1 MARSATSADRS
12 KAEHRNVGLSSV
24 TGPIIGEDKR
34 VLRTALITGITGQ
47 DGSHLTEMLLDRG
60 YEVHGIIRRASTFNT
75 QRIDHLYKDPHDPE
89 ARMRLHYGDLTDGS
103 QIARIIRSIQPDEIY
118 NLGAQSH
125 VAVSFSQPEYTGDVD
140 GLGVIRLLEAIRDAE
155 VDTRL
160 YQAGTSE
167 MFGNSP
173 PLQSETTEFRPRSP
187 YAAAKVYAHWLVA
200 NYREAYGLHASNG
213 ILFNH
218 EGERRGETFVTR
230 KITRAVAHIV
240 AGKQSS
246 LYMGNLDAIRDWG
259 YAKDYVKAMWMML
272 QADEPD
278 DYVIGTGEAHTV
290 REFCQKAFGLVG
302 LDWEPFVKIDS
313 AYFRPTEVEHLQADS
328 TKAQTKLGWKP
339 EIRFDELVSLMLEH
353 DLKEV
358 GLDLPTANGMAADRF
373 PDDVT
378 R

>member
-1 MARSATSADRS
+1 
-12 KAEHRNVGLSSV
+12 
-24 TGPIIGEDKR
+24 
-34 VLRTALITGITGQ
+34 
-47 DGSHLTEMLLDRG
+47 MLLDRG

-89 ARMRLHYGDLTDGS
+89 ARMLLHYGDLTDGS

-160 YQAGTSE
+160 YQAGSSE

-187 YAAAKVYAHWLVA
+187 YAAAKAYAHWLVA

-230 KITRAVAHIV
+230 KITRGVAHIV

-246 LYMGNLDAIRDWG
+246 LYLGNLDAIRDWG

-302 LDWEPFVKIDS
+302 LDWEPFIKIDP

-339 EIRFDELVSLMLEH
+339 EMHFDELVSLMLEH

-358 GLDLPTANGMAADRF
+358 GLDLPTAIGMAADRF
-373 PDDVT
+373 PDDVIP
-378 R
+378 

>member
-1 MARSATSADRS
+1 
-12 KAEHRNVGLSSV
+12 
-24 TGPIIGEDKR
+24 
-34 VLRTALITGITGQ
+34 
-47 DGSHLTEMLLDRG
+47 MLLDRG

-89 ARMRLHYGDLTDGS
+89 ARMLLHYGDLTDGS

-140 GLGVIRLLEAIRDAE
+140 ALGVIRLLEAIRDAE

-187 YAAAKVYAHWLVA
+187 YAAAKAYAHWLVA

-230 KITRAVAHIV
+230 KITRGVAHIV

-246 LYMGNLDAIRDWG
+246 LYLGNLDAIRDWG

-302 LDWEPFVKIDS
+302 LDWEPFIKIDP

-339 EIRFDELVSLMLEH
+339 EMHFDELVSLMLEH

-358 GLDLPTANGMAADRF
+358 GLDLPTAMGMAADRF
-373 PDDVT
+373 PDDVI

>member
-1 MARSATSADRS
+1 
-12 KAEHRNVGLSSV
+12 
-24 TGPIIGEDKR
+24 
-34 VLRTALITGITGQ
+34 
-47 DGSHLTEMLLDRG
+47 MLLDRG

-89 ARMRLHYGDLTDGS
+89 ARMLLHYGDLTDGS

-160 YQAGTSE
+160 YQAGSSE

-246 LYMGNLDAIRDWG
+246 LYLGNLDAIRDWG

-302 LDWEPFVKIDS
+302 LDWEPFVKIDP

-358 GLDLPTANGMAADRF
+358 GLDLPTAIGMAADRF
-373 PDDVT
+373 PDDVI

>member
-1 MARSATSADRS
+1 M
-12 KAEHRNVGLSSV
+12 
-24 TGPIIGEDKR
+24 
-34 VLRTALITGITGQ
+34 RTALITGITGQ
-47 DGSHLTEMLLDRG
+47 DGSHLTEMLLERG

-167 MFGNSP
+167 MFGDSP

-187 YAAAKVYAHWLVA
+187 YAAAKVYAHWLVT

-213 ILFNH
+213 IMFNH

-240 AGKQSS
+240 AGEQSS

-302 LDWEPFVKIDS
+302 LDWEPFVKIDPV
-313 AYFRPTEVEHLQADS
+313 YFRPTEVEHLQADS

-358 GLDLPTANGMAADRF
+358 GLDLPTAIGMAADRF
-373 PDDVT
+373 PDDVI

>member
-1 MARSATSADRS
+1 M
-12 KAEHRNVGLSSV
+12 
-24 TGPIIGEDKR
+24 
-34 VLRTALITGITGQ
+34 RTALITGITGQ

-140 GLGVIRLLEAIRDAE
+140 ALGVIRLLEAIRDAE

-160 YQAGTSE
+160 YQAGSSE

-187 YAAAKVYAHWLVA
+187 YAAAKAYAHWLVA

-246 LYMGNLDAIRDWG
+246 LYLGNLDAIRDWG

-302 LDWEPFVKIDS
+302 LDWEPFIKIDP

-358 GLDLPTANGMAADRF
+358 GLDLPTAIGMAADRF
-373 PDDVT
+373 PDDVI

>member
-1 MARSATSADRS
+1 M
-12 KAEHRNVGLSSV
+12 
-24 TGPIIGEDKR
+24 
-34 VLRTALITGITGQ
+34 RTALITGITGQ
-47 DGSHLTEMLLDRG
+47 DGSHLTEMLLERG

-160 YQAGTSE
+160 YQAGSSE

-240 AGKQSS
+240 AGEQSS

-302 LDWEPFVKIDS
+302 LHWEPFVKIDPV
-313 AYFRPTEVEHLQADS
+313 YFRPTEVEHLQADS

-358 GLDLPTANGMAADRF
+358 GLDLPTAIGMAADRF
-373 PDDVT
+373 PDDVI